1 MTPTAEFNIWVDPV
15 AAKLV
20 IASGIPMT
28 MVGLDVTL
36 KAALNREDEQEIRSF
51 GNKGAVL
58 AAGLFY
64 KFYLIQKILCLLMQ
78 LVALVAEQGRI
89 LARVADLV
97 DEIG

>member
-36 KAALNREDEQEIRSF
+36 KAA
-51 GNKGAVL
+51 
-58 AAGLFY
+58 
-64 KFYLIQKILCLLMQ
+64 
-78 LVALVAEQGRI
+78 
-89 LARVADLV
+89 
-97 DEIG
+97 